1 MASEIDCESTGVNV
15 LLQVREDDP
24 RLGAIVESFSD
35 GRIVGLDSDSGQ
47 LVVGLHVD
55 AASWAA
61 AVSFVESRLD
71 RLDFDWRQHA
81 SCTRP

>member
-1 MASEIDCESTGVNV
+1 MANETDYESTGVNV

-24 RLGAIVESFSD
+24 RLGAIVGSFSD
-35 GRIVGLDSDSGQ
+35 GRIVGLQSDSGQ
-47 LVVGLHVD
+47 LVVGLRVD

-71 RLDFDWRQHA
+71 RLDFDWREHA
-81 SCTRP
+81 SFARP